1 MPLVTNKEILDAANS
16 GSYAVGAFN
25 INDMEFLQGIVR
37 AADELKSPAIIQVS
51 EGAIKFAGIDY
62 LISMVKLAASK
73 TQAQISL
80 HLDHGEH
87 FDIIIDCIKKG
98 FTSVMFD
105 GSHFPFEE
113 NIANT
118 RKVADIA
125 HMFGVSVEGE
135 LGRLQGIEDN
145 INVSEKDAI
154 LTDPNVAADFVERT
168 GVDALAVAIG
178 TSHGAYKFKGSANL
192 DFDRLKKIKE
202 LVKTPIVLHGASGV
216 SGEIVEKAN
225 SFGAQIKGASG
236 IPNDNIKRAV
246 SMGVNKI
253 NIDTDLR
260 LAYTAAIRESFS
272 AKPENFDPRKYLGPA
287 RDAVYGVVKTKIE
300 LFGSAGKSVR

>member
-1 MPLVTNKEILDAANS
+1 M
-16 GSYAVGAFN
+16 
-25 INDMEFLQGIVR
+25 
-37 AADELKSPAIIQVS
+37 
-51 EGAIKFAGIDY
+51 
-62 LISMVKLAASK
+62 
-73 TQAQISL
+73 
-80 HLDHGEH
+80 
-87 FDIIIDCIKKG
+87 
-98 FTSVMFD
+98 
-105 GSHFPFEE
+105 
-113 NIANT
+113 
-118 RKVADIA
+118 
-125 HMFGVSVEGE
+125 
-135 LGRLQGIEDN
+135 
-145 INVSEKDAI
+145 
-154 LTDPNVAADFVERT
+154 
-168 GVDALAVAIG
+168 
-178 TSHGAYKFKGSANL
+178 
-192 DFDRLKKIKE
+192 
-202 LVKTPIVLHGASGV
+202 LHGASGV